1 MISPENICPRCGS
14 TVRGL
19 SEGELCPACL
29 LAACL
34 DTAEESSAPGE
45 EIDENWME
53 RHGLEEAEAASGAG
67 RRFGDYEL
75 FEEIGRGAMG
85 FVRRAR
91 QVSLDRVVAIKF
103 LLAGPLARPEAVRRF
118 QAEAAAAALSHPG
131 IVAIH
136 EVGRRRHQ
144 HYLVMDYV
152 SGTSLAKVVADGPLA
167 AGRAARYVEAI
178 AEAIHFAHE
187 HGVLHRD
194 LKPSNV
200 LIDEEDRPRVTDFG
214 LAKRLGVETGL
225 TLSGQ
230 VMGSPGYLPPE
241 QATGEAG
248 KIGRPSDVYSLGA
261 MLYHLLVGCP
271 PFMGENPA
279 EIIRQVVEREPTSPR
294 LLLPSVPRDLETI
307 CLRCLEKEPARRYPT
322 ARALADE
329 LGRYLRGEAI
339 QARPL
344 GIIGRT
350 VRWCRRKPAQAA
362 LTGSLGVAVALGLV
376 SVLWGWSSTRQSFH
390 REVEAR
396 QTAERALRQLEVQTA
411 RNFFANDQAPA
422 GVALLA
428 AMVRREPTDRA
439 LAEWL
444 MAELTGRNWPL
455 PAVRPLEHGEPV
467 HHAEFSADGRRILT
481 AALDNTVRLW
491 HAETGLPMGMPL
503 VHDRA
508 AIQHPEL
515 FNRGQK
521 CLQACF
527 SPDGAKVATASVD
540 GTARV
545 WDGVSGDPLTPP
557 LRHEDWVT
565 AVGFNRDGSLIA
577 TGSRDGVVRR
587 WNTSDGQPSGIG
599 LELGAGVNFVEFS
612 PDGERLLA
620 GGDGGA
626 ARIWEVATGRLSGAP
641 LRHEQGVRDGR
652 FSPDGERV
660 ATASLDGTARLWNAR
675 TGEPLSSPLRHEAQV
690 LVVRF
695 SPDGARLATGSYDQT
710 VRLWDGF
717 NGAALGR
724 PLEHAG
730 IVRAVEFSPDG
741 ERLLTASE
749 DRTVRIWE
757 VRSGRL
763 AMEPM
768 RHAAEVW
775 SARFSPDAQRIVTAS
790 SDRKCGVWD
799 VRPGAARPLEL
810 PARVLVRALRWSP
823 DSRGLV
829 GLSMPPRWYADF
841 TESASGIDLWSDG
854 EVQTVEFSADGQWLV
869 TGASDGGARVWDV
882 AEGVVRLRVRHVG
895 AVFSALFSGEGQRLL
910 TASSDR
916 TAVLWDVRTGQ
927 PLLVLR
933 HPDQVRSAEFG
944 AGEALI
950 LTTCADEQVRV
961 WDGHD
966 GRLRVGWRPHAGG
979 LTVAQ
984 FSPDGTRVV
993 TGSTDSLAQVWD
1005 ATTGQAIT
1013 ESLQHRGVIRSVRF
1027 SPDGARL
1034 LTASQ
1039 DGTARIWWAET
1050 GQPAS
1055 APFEHAAG
1063 VRVGAFS
1070 ADGKRVVTASEDRT
1084 ARIWDVATGQPLGS
1098 SLGHDGRVFDAAFSP
1113 DGRWVATACLRS
1125 VWIWPVPDGGDG
1137 VMPWLPDLAE
1147 AVGGLRQVKETTTE
1161 WVAAAAWFEVVERLR
1176 GWEDS
1181 SPDAVWRR
1189 WFLADRSTRP
1199 RCPGI
1204 GPRFQEDGEVGGSE
1218 AADAIAGMVNPRA
1231 EHRLPARDPA
1241 LPSRLIDLSDYYNAS
1256 LEEDWRASRFLS
1268 HNLSTVPRGRQ
1279 VFDGIEYD
1287 IRGGIQLASE
1297 LLELRGRAFDRVVLG
1312 IPVHQACRRLHL
1324 LHAADCVAPLE
1335 HTIAVF
1341 TIHRSDGSQDR
1352 LPIRYGIEALPW
1364 DWESGGGEGQAKVA
1378 WIGTSPAGLPVR
1390 LYRTTWT
1397 NACPEV
1403 KVETID
1409 LESTGMR
1416 GAPFVVAIT
1425 AEQ

>member
-1 MISPENICPRCGS
+1 MTAPENICPRCGS

-19 SEGELCPACL
+19 SGGELCPACL

-34 DTAEESSAPGE
+34 DTAEDSDAPGE
-45 EIDENWME
+45 EIDEDWIE

-91 QVSLDRVVAIKF
+91 QVSLNRVVAIKF
-103 LLAGPLARPEAVRRF
+103 LGAGPLARPEAVRRF
-118 QAEAAAAALSHPG
+118 QAAAAAAALSHPG
-131 IVAIH
+131 IVVIH

-241 QATGEAG
+241 QATGETG

-261 MLYHLLVGCP
+261 MLYHLLVGSP
-271 PFMGENPA
+271 PFIGENPA

-350 VRWCRRKPAQAA
+350 VRWCRRKPAQAV

-376 SVLWGWSSTRQSFH
+376 SMLWGWSSTRQSFH

-396 QTAERALRQLEVQTA
+396 QTTERALRQLEVQTA
-411 RNFFANDQAPA
+411 RNFFANDQASA

-455 PAVRPLEHGEPV
+455 PAVRPLEHGEPL

-491 HAETGLPMGMPL
+491 DAETGLPMGMPL
-503 VHDRA
+503 AHDRA

-515 FNRGQK
+515 FSRGQK

-545 WDGVSGDPLTPP
+545 WDGRTGEPLTPP

-565 AVGFNRDGSLIA
+565 AVGFNREGSLIA
-577 TGSRDGVVRR
+577 TGSRDGRVRR
-587 WNTSDGQPSGIG
+587 WNVANGQPSGIG
-599 LELGAGVNFVEFS
+599 LELGAWINF
-612 PDGERLLA
+612 
-620 GGDGGA
+620 
-626 ARIWEVATGRLSGAP
+626 
-641 LRHEQGVRDGR
+641 
-652 FSPDGERV
+652 
-660 ATASLDGTARLWNAR
+660 
-675 TGEPLSSPLRHEAQV
+675 
-690 LVVRF
+690 
-695 SPDGARLATGSYDQT
+695 
-710 VRLWDGF
+710 
-717 NGAALGR
+717 
-724 PLEHAG
+724 
-730 IVRAVEFSPDG
+730 
-741 ERLLTASE
+741 
-749 DRTVRIWE
+749 
-757 VRSGRL
+757 
-763 AMEPM
+763 
-768 RHAAEVW
+768 
-775 SARFSPDAQRIVTAS
+775 
-790 SDRKCGVWD
+790 
-799 VRPGAARPLEL
+799 
-810 PARVLVRALRWSP
+810 
-823 DSRGLV
+823 
-829 GLSMPPRWYADF
+829 
-841 TESASGIDLWSDG
+841 
-854 EVQTVEFSADGQWLV
+854 VEFSADGQWLV
-869 TGASDGGARVWDV
+869 TGANDGGARVWSV
-882 AEGVVRLRVRHVG
+882 KPPEVRLRVRHVG
-895 AVFSALFSGEGQRLL
+895 AVFDAGFSANDQRLL

-916 TAVLWDVRTGQ
+916 TAVLWDVRTGR

-944 AGEALI
+944 VGESLI

-979 LTVAQ
+979 LTVAH
-984 FSPDGTRVV
+984 FSPDGARVA
-993 TGSTDSLAQVWD
+993 TGSRDFTVRVWD
-1005 ATTGQAIT
+1005 ARTGH
-1013 ESLQHRGVIRSVRF
+1013 SLTDPLRHRGVIRSVKF

-1039 DGTARIWWAET
+1039 DGTARIWMAET

-1055 APFEHAAG
+1055 APLEHAAG
-1063 VRVGAFS
+1063 VRAASFS
-1070 ADGKRVVTASEDRT
+1070 ANGQRAVTASEDRT
-1084 ARIWDVATGQPLGS
+1084 ARIWDVATGQPIGS
-1098 SLGHDGRVFDAAFSP
+1098 PLRHNGRVFDAAFSP
-1113 DGRWVATACLRS
+1113 DGRWLATASLRS
-1125 VWIWPVPDGGDG
+1125 IWIWPVPDGGDG
-1137 VMPWLPDLAE
+1137 VTLWLPDLAE

-1161 WVAAAAWFEVVERLR
+1161 SVAATAWFEVVGRLR
-1176 GWEDS
+1176 GWDDTD
-1181 SPDAVWRR
+1181 PGAAWRR

-1199 RCPGI
+1199 SCPGI
-1204 GPRFQEDGEVGGSE
+1204 GPRFQEDGEVGWSE

-1231 EHRLPARDPA
+1231 ERWLPARDPA
-1241 LPSRLIDLSDYYNAS
+1241 LPPRLIDLSDYYNAS
-1256 LEEDWRASRFLS
+1256 LEEDWRASQFLS

-1287 IRGGIQLASE
+1287 VRGVIQLASE
-1297 LLELRGRAFDRVVLG
+1297 LLELRGLAFSRRLTG
-1312 IPVHQACRRLHL
+1312 IPVHQACRRLHF
-1324 LHAADCVAPLE
+1324 LHAADCFAE
-1335 HTIAVF
+1335 SESTIAVF
-1341 TIHRSDGSQDR
+1341 TVHRSDGSQDR
-1352 LPIRYGIEALPW
+1352 IPIRYGIEALPW
-1364 DWESGGGEGQAKVA
+1364 DWESGGGERQAKVA
-1378 WIGTSPAGLPVR
+1378 WSGMSPAGLPVR

-1416 GAPFVVAIT
+1416 GVPFVVAIT